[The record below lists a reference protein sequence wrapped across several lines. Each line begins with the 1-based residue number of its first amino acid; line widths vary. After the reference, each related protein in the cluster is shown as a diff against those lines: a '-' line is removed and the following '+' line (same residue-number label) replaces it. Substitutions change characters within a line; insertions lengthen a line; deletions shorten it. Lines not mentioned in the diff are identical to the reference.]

1 MVDGFL
7 LVDKPTGWTS
17 HDAVAAVR
25 RLAGMKKVGH
35 AGTLDPMATGLLV
48 IGLGR
53 ATRLL
58 RFVTDSEKTYRAV
71 ALFGVATDTLD
82 ADGAILERSEMSF
95 TEQEVADVARRFVG
109 VGTQVPPMVSA
120 LKVGGRR
127 LHALAR
133 QGLEVERA
141 PRRIE
146 ISSLEVEEVTPGVY
160 PEVTFTVTCGS
171 GTYVR
176 VLADDMARALGG
188 RAHLTALRRLAI
200 GPHRVEDALAIPA
213 LEDLAAAGKL
223 LDAVLSPA
231 AGLSEIRL
239 LRLDE
244 GSARAA
250 GHGSTFT
257 SVAIGADEPGLYRLL
272 DPEGALLAVYRS
284 DGRKAV
290 PEVVLS

>member
-7 LVDKPTGWTS
+7 LVDKPMGWTS

-160 PEVTFTVTCGS
+160 PEVIFTVTCGS